1 MTTPEATSL
10 APLAVPKR
18 QYKQWLIDF
27 RFVREVER
35 LEREGRV
42 KSRGHLEETL
52 GMSHGAVALIRQ
64 GRLTANA
71 AHIAELKRVY
81 NGDYEYVLFGVP
93 QPDKSEAVVWENG
106 RGKKKLD
113 VYPPLY
119 YEYKKPAG
127 WKVGPMPEADP
138 RHYPS
143 DPENK
148 LWEPHKEAS
157 KLVQRQA
164 NAKAPAGEAEAL
176 EGAEE

>member
-1 MTTPEATSL
+1 MTTSDATSL

-18 QYKQWLIDF
+18 QYKQWLIDY

-71 AHIAELKRVY
+71 AHIAELKRLY
-81 NGDYEYVLFGVP
+81 NGDYEYVLFGVA
-93 QPDKSEAVVWENG
+93 QPDKSEALVWQNG
-106 RGKKKLD
+106 RAKKLD
-113 VYPPLY
+113 TYPPFS

-127 WKVGPMPEADP
+127 WKIGPMPEAVAA
-138 RHYPS
+138 HYPS

-148 LWEPHKEAS
+148 LWEPHREAS
-157 KLVQRQA
+157 KLVQRQV
-164 NAKAPAGEAEAL
+164 NAKAPAREAEAS
-176 EGAEE
+176 EGAEG